1 MNLQE
6 VTVTLLKYKDTSAT
20 AKNAIIMTLLDTMV
34 HSRLEQIILMKGA
47 YYYKFFDGEIKRLSK
62 RQFILDLFTN
72 CHDYADYDIVVQAA
86 DAFLDLVSVEK

>member
-20 AKNAIIMTLLDTMV
+20 AKNAIVMTLLDIMT
-34 HSRLEQIILMKGA
+34 SDRTEQIISMKGT
-47 YYYKFFDGEIKRLSK
+47 YYCKFFDGEIKSLSK
-62 RQFILDLFTN
+62 RQFILDLFN
-72 CHDYADYDIVVQAA
+72 SCHDYADYDIVVQAA

>member
-20 AKNAIIMTLLDTMV
+20 AKNAIVMTLLDIMT
-34 HSRLEQIILMKGA
+34 SDRIEQITLMKGT
-47 YYYKFFDGEIKRLSK
+47 YYCKFFDGEIKSLSK
-62 RQFILDLFTN
+62 RQFILDLFTS
-72 CHDYADYDIVVQAA
+72 CHGYADYDIVVQAA

>member
-20 AKNAIIMTLLDTMV
+20 AKNAIVMTLLDIMK
-34 HSRLEQIILMKGA
+34 SDRIEQI
-47 YYYKFFDGEIKRLSK
+47 
-62 RQFILDLFTN
+62 ILDLFTN

>member
-20 AKNAIIMTLLDTMV
+20 AKNTIVMTLLDIMT
-34 HSRLEQIILMKGA
+34 SDRIEQIISMKGT
-47 YYYKFFDGEIKRLSK
+47 YYCKFFDGEIKSLYK